1 MHSQLTEQDFEDY
14 GTALIDMTQRAAR
27 EVMAPELQRLHADNQ
42 NLRVMAARSQRA
54 DIERALDAQVPGWH
68 EVYQTPAFSQWLSEF
83 DPYNGVPR
91 TQLLRQAVAAGDAH
105 RVVRFYQGFL
115 GEVGRTPAG
124 QSRGGS
130 NPRRTTPSGTIYTRP
145 QIRSLYEL
153 RARNAISDAK
163 WGPLEADIIKAG
175 AEGRVVGA
183 VGPDGTELSRWAR

>member
-1 MHSQLTEQDFEDY
+1 MITAQDHENY
-14 GTALIDMTQRAAR
+14 GGEFIDFSRRAAYDA
-27 EVMAPELQRLHADNQ
+27 VAPALQQLQAENQ
-42 NLRVMAARSQRA
+42 QLRGIAQRSQRA
-54 DIERALDAQVPGWH
+54 EIERALDNSGIDWHQVYADPR
-68 EVYQTPAFSQWLSEF
+68 FSQWLSLP
-83 DPYNGVPR
+83 DPYNGTIR
-91 TQLLRQAVAAGDAH
+91 SQLLRQAVAVGDAH

-183 VGPDGTELSRWAR
+183 VGPDGTELSRWTR

>member
-1 MHSQLTEQDFEDY
+1 MLQLLTAQDEENY
-14 GTALIDMTQRAAR
+14 GPELLDMSKRAAL
-27 EVMAPELQRLHADNQ
+27 EALAPELQRLHADNQ
-42 NLRVMAARSQRA
+42 RLRGMAQRSQHLE
-54 DIERALDAQVPGWH
+54 IERALDQSGIDWRS
-68 EVYQTPAFSQWLSEF
+68 VYSDPRFAEWLSLP
-83 DPYNGVPR
+83 DPYNGTIR
-91 TQLLRQAVAAGDAH
+91 SQLLRQAVAAGDAH
-105 RVVRFYQGFL
+105 RVVRFYRGFL

-124 QSRGGS
+124 QRGGS

-145 QIRSLYEL
+145 QIRSLYEQ